1 MRRLSLSRTLE
12 VNDFVD
18 CVLSTVY
25 KSIKS
30 SHPSSSSSSPNGAD
44 STPAHRRIVLSSFN
58 PVVCTALNW
67 KQPNFS
73 VFFASFCGLSRSAS
87 GAGVGVAVVDGQ
99 PGKLVP
105 ANRVEDDRRCTSI
118 REAVKFAKANNLLGI
133 MLEATMLV
141 RRHSVLSSPRPRPG
155 AGGGADSSPHPQVQ
169 IPSLIQSAREHGL
182 LITTFG
188 TASRVV
194 LADAHMTDGVCVR
207 SSLSP
212 VSSSAPLIRE
222 PSRLSYATSDFL
234 AQTAAS

>member
-1 MRRLSLSRTLE
+1 MSTASSRLSTSRSSLPIPRRRRRHPTAPTRPRHIGASS
-12 VNDFVD
+12 
-18 CVLSTVY
+18 CRRST
-25 KSIKS
+25 
-30 SHPSSSSSSPNGAD
+30 PSSARPSIGSSP
-44 STPAHRRIVLSSFN
+44 T
-58 PVVCTALNW
+58 
-67 KQPNFS
+67 
-73 VFFASFCGLSRSAS
+73 SAS
-87 GAGVGVAVVDGQ
+87 SLRRSVACLARRAEQRRRRGRRWPAGQACPRQPRRGRPAVHEHPRGGQ
-99 PGKLVP
+99 VCQSQQPP
-105 ANRVEDDRRCTSI
+105 RHHAR
-118 REAVKFAKANNLLGI
+118 
-133 MLEATMLV
+133 ATMLV